1 MVTGASIINH
11 SIFAVFSLPHRSSD
25 SSDMPKI
32 SVGNIIRRESV
43 AGVIDEHASPADGA
57 VTDYDAFDE
66 T

>member
-11 SIFAVFSLPHRSSD
+11 SIFGVCSLPHRTFD

-32 SVGNIIRRESV
+32 SVGNIIRRECV
-43 AGVIDEHASPADGA
+43 AGVRDEHASPADGA
-57 VTDYDAFDE
+57 VTDYDALDE